1 MRPPADPQPQEPL
14 PPSTTDLAIVGA
26 GAAGLACAIFAA
38 QRARELSPVQPPP
51 FRIDALDSADR
62 LGAKILVSGGGR
74 CNVTHTQATDSDYNG
89 PPAIVRGVL
98 RAFDAQ
104 DAAAWFESLGV
115 PLKREP
121 TGKLFP
127 VSDSA
132 RTVLDALIHRAR
144 ELGVSLRTG
153 HRVRS
158 VSRSGD
164 GGFILNTSRGDWHA
178 RRMVLAAGGRSLPKT
193 GSDGSGWAL
202 ARALGHSVTDTWPA
216 LAPLV
221 LAEHDAQGRLS
232 FHAALSGLSLD
243 VELTTSTRGRIID
256 RRRGSLLFTH
266 FGLTGPVVMDAS
278 RHWLA
283 LSLRGEPAELSACF
297 VPGWDF
303 DRAERWWLD
312 LAAREPRRAAHA
324 ALAGLMPPRL
334 AQALVQTAGV
344 PPATTLGQLSREH
357 RRSLSH
363 ALVRHPFP
371 VLRDRG
377 WNYAEVTAGGVPL
390 TELDRRD
397 LQSRIC
403 PGLHIVGEMLDCD
416 GRIGGFNFQW
426 AWSTAH
432 LAGRAAAEALTP

>member
-1 MRPPADPQPQEPL
+1 MTGPEDGLPT
-14 PPSTTDLAIVGA
+14 PPSSTDLAIVGA

-38 QRARELSPVQPPP
+38 QRANELSPGRPSPI
-51 FRIDALDSADR
+51 RIHALDSADR
-62 LGAKILVSGGGR
+62 PGAKILVSGGGR
-74 CNVTHTQATDSDYNG
+74 CNLTHATASESDYNG
-89 PPAIVRGVL
+89 PPAVVRGVL
-98 RAFDAQ
+98 RAFDVRHAAQ
-104 DAAAWFESLGV
+104 WFESLGV
-115 PLKREP
+115 PLKQEP

-132 RTVLDALIHRAR
+132 RTVLDALLRRTH

-153 HRVRS
+153 CRVAS
-158 VSRSGD
+158 VRPNPA
-164 GGFILNTSRGDWHA
+164 GGFILETARGDWQA
-178 RRMVLAAGGRSLPKT
+178 RRVVLATGGRSLPKT

-202 ARALGHSVTDTWPA
+202 ARSLGHSVTPTWPA

-221 LAEHDAQGRLS
+221 LAEHDPSGRPS
-232 FHAALSGLSLD
+232 FHASLSGLSLD
-243 VELTTSTRGRIID
+243 VELSTSTRGRLVD

-303 DRAERWWLD
+303 DRAEAWWLD
-312 LAAREPRRAAHA
+312 RASREPRRATHSV
-324 ALAGLMPPRL
+324 LAELLPPRL
-334 AQALVQTAGV
+334 AQALVQAAGAS
-344 PPATTLGQLSREH
+344 PATPLGQLSREH

-363 ALVRHPFP
+363 ALVRFTFP

-390 TELDRRD
+390 AELDRRD

-403 PGLHIVGEMLDCD
+403 PGLHIIGEMLDCD

-426 AWSTAH
+426 AWSTAY
-432 LAGRAAAEALTP
+432 LAGRAAAQALAQ